1 MDASSPK
8 KPFSEDEKDEDED
21 KEKDQKNDQRTKK
34 KRRDEDDDENDD
46 SDQEDDGNDGGD
58 DFAFDPEE
66 AEMESRKIDYDTEY
80 VDPDTGERTISAQ
93 EIKRRKRE
101 ERIREKRTSKKKSKK
116 ILKPQ
121 KAWFA
126 TREQEDERRARE
138 DKMTLVELAME
149 AGEWKE
155 EIDVMTENI
164 YFININTNEMMTT
177 VPRAVAAKKQIEF
190 ENSRKKR
197 DFDIALQR
205 INRLDMETK
214 NRLLITG
221 GRKK

>member
-8 KPFSEDEKDEDED
+8 KPFSEDEEDED
-21 KEKDQKNDQRTKK
+21 KEEDQKNDQRSKTKK
-34 KRRDEDDDENDD
+34 KRRDEDGDEDDD
-46 SDQEDDGNDGGD
+46 SDDGNDGDD

-101 ERIREKRTSKKKSKK
+101 ERIKEKRASKKKSKK

-177 VPRAVAAKKQIEF
+177 VPRAVAAKRQIEF

>member
-8 KPFSEDEKDEDED
+8 KPFSEDEEDED
-21 KEKDQKNDQRTKK
+21 KEEDQKNDQRSKTK
-34 KRRDEDDDENDD
+34 KRRDEDGDEDDD
-46 SDQEDDGNDGGD
+46 SDDGNDGDD

-101 ERIREKRTSKKKSKK
+101 ERIKEKRASKKKSKK

-177 VPRAVAAKKQIEF
+177 VPRAVAAKRQIEF